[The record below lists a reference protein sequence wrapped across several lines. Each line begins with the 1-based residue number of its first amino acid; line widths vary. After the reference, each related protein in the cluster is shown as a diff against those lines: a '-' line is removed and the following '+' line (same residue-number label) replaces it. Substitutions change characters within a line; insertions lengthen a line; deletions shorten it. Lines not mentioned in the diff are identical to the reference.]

1 MGPSLGVLADIV
13 PARLTRRG
21 VCAVV
26 LADRGGDRWI
36 GDRQPASGAPGPVVL
51 RTGPAPA
58 PAVRG
63 RPVSPSGPPP
73 PRRPPDG
80 DRRSA
85 IGNIRPAP
93 QRGATPVCAR
103 LREPVPSGPPGR
115 GAPEVTLRPCRL
127 PWVLIQLSSGRTWLP
142 L

>member
-36 GDRQPASGAPGPVVL
+36 GDRQPASGAPGPVGL

-63 RPVSPSGPPP
+63 RPSLRPGRTPPAVL
-73 PRRPPDG
+73 RTAIG
-80 DRRSA
+80 DRRS
-85 IGNIRPAP
+85 GTSGQPP
-93 QRGATPVCAR
+93 KRGATPVCAR
-103 LREPVPSGPPGR
+103 LREP
-115 GAPEVTLRPCRL
+115 
-127 PWVLIQLSSGRTWLP
+127 
-142 L
+142 

>member
-63 RPVSPSGPPP
+63 RPVSPSGPDLPP
-73 PRRPPDG
+73 SPG
-80 DRRSA
+80 RRSGTSGQPPNA
-85 IGNIRPAP
+85 ARP
-93 QRGATPVCAR
+93 RFVPVSVNQFR
-103 LREPVPSGPPGR
+103 
-115 GAPEVTLRPCRL
+115 
-127 PWVLIQLSSGRTWLP
+127 
-142 L
+142 